1 MLPDLEALRLAA
13 EDCAKAEAD
22 LAQMERAMPGSM
34 AHRRADDTAHSA
46 RLKLTLTPN
55 QAIAIV
61 DEIEKLRADLDW
73 AQNSR

>member
-1 MLPDLEALRLAA
+1 MLPDLEALRSTAEACLAA
-13 EDCAKAEAD
+13 EAE
-22 LAQMERAMPGSM
+22 LAQAERDEPGSM
-34 AHRRADDTAHSA
+34 AHRRADDTAHGA
-46 RLKLTLTPN
+46 HLKLRLTPA